1 MYDNGFMT
9 ILDIAKACDAKA
21 LRIPELQRGLVW
33 NASRMEAL
41 WDSILRGIPIGAI
54 SIRKGELLDGQQR
67 YHAITTGLSK
77 DRDKATSE
85 ILWLDL
91 NPVSNV
97 GERKFAFYVTTMA
110 HPWGYKQSADE
121 KSNSLLC
128 HAEQRSA
135 IEEFN
140 ARGYEWES
148 SQKVVARPYPCEMWP
163 WKATLPVPFSVIYQF
178 ALGGSQDGSFED
190 FAVFVRE
197 FFSKENW
204 GKNFLEK
211 VKDCELPQ
219 EQWNQTIAAIRS
231 VCNYKVVIVNADC
244 ISNDADVALYFKR
257 MNKNGEEPPEHE
269 IQYSMLK
276 SRLPELK
283 KLDKDADGFSSPS
296 ILASLAMTY
305 YKIRK
310 HGKYVTGISNKDVQ
324 TLASDSR
331 FAKFVLEELPVLM
344 RGADALLRM
353 DESNG
358 LLKWHRTRIC
368 RTSWQLYMLLM
379 RASEKPE
386 NNVNYAGLVLLL
398 RLFSKDIGAVIKNIW
413 ESNSIREGLR
423 KSFWDGFLDFPFYPN
438 ELRFLMNDSAFEQK
452 DWQTVL
458 MGRIRELDDRL
469 RMIWSGFE
477 GRSPTIELLLYSCR
491 CYMRAVFGDY
501 DAAKAQWQEQ
511 NRPWDYDHVLPKDWI
526 RSRQLSGS
534 DCVFTPIC
542 QKFLW
547 SIGNSA
553 PIPFSLNRSKNCF
566 SPGENYPVGNL
577 KMDLPAGNGLEL
589 DLVAVSKYEK
599 DWGWFDRRDN
609 EENIKRFVKTSAE
622 RIYRLYENAFK
633 NLDWASLLDFGL
645 QEEYRYQIL
654 LDASKSVGGDVY
666 CLREKKRIKLN
677 QDGDEANLLLRAS
690 HTLQLC
696 LDVGQVV
703 VCCETDG
710 EHSWYGVCRKNDEH
724 SINEEIKEVVCNA
737 LGDGYKCDDDWYGY
751 KDLDELTGKSVID
764 AMIQMKNLVAGL
776 FGEQQ

>member
-1 MYDNGFMT
+1 MYNNGFMT
-9 ILDIAKACDAKA
+9 ILEIAKARDTGT

-67 YHAITTGLSK
+67 YHAITTGLGK
-77 DRDKATSE
+77 DRNINTSE

-121 KSNSLLC
+121 KSNLLLC
-128 HAEQRSA
+128 HAEQRRA

-140 ARGYEWES
+140 AKGYKWER
-148 SQKVVARPYPCEMWP
+148 SQTVVARPYPCEMWP
-163 WKATLPVPFSVIYQF
+163 WKANLPVPFSVIYQF
-178 ALGGSQDGSFED
+178 ALRDAQDGCLENFV
-190 FAVFVRE
+190 VFVRE
-197 FFSKENW
+197 IFSKENW
-204 GKNFLEK
+204 SKNFLEK
-211 VKDCELPQ
+211 VNDCELSH
-219 EQWNQTIAAIRS
+219 EQWNQTVAAIRS

-283 KLDKDADGFSSPS
+283 KLDEYAVGFSSPS

-310 HGKYVTGISNKDVQ
+310 QGKYVTVISSKDVQ
-324 TLASDSR
+324 SLASDNQFS
-331 FAKFVLEELPVLM
+331 KFVLEELPILM
-344 RGADALLRM
+344 GGADALLRM

-379 RASEKPE
+379 KASENPE
-386 NNVNYAGLVLLL
+386 NDVNYAGLVLLL

-413 ESNSIREGLR
+413 ESDSIREGLR
-423 KSFWDGFLDFPFYPN
+423 KSFWDGSLEFPLHPN
-438 ELRFLMNDSAFEQK
+438 ELKFLNDDSIYAQK
-452 DWQTVL
+452 DWQNNL
-458 MGRIRELDDRL
+458 MRIIREVDDRL
-469 RMIWSGFE
+469 RMIWSGFD
-477 GRSPTIELLLYSCR
+477 GKSPTIELLLYSCR

-501 DAAKAQWQEQ
+501 NAADSQWQEQ

-526 RSRQLSGS
+526 RCRQRSGA
-534 DCVFTPIC
+534 DFAFTPIC
-542 QKFLW
+542 HKFLW

-553 PIPFSLNRSKNCF
+553 PIPFSLNRSKNCY
-566 SPGENYPVGNL
+566 SPGENYPIGKV

-609 EENIKRFVKTSAE
+609 EVNIKRFVKTSAE
-622 RIYRLYENAFK
+622 RIYHLYGNAFK

-645 QEEYRYQIL
+645 QEECRYLIL
-654 LDASKSVGGDVY
+654 SAASKSVGGDVF
-666 CLREKKRIKLN
+666 CLRGKKRIKLH
-677 QDGDEANLLLRAS
+677 QCGDAANLLLRAS

-710 EHSWYGVCRKNDEH
+710 EHSWYGVCRKNDEQ

-737 LGDGYKCDDDWYGY
+737 LGDGYECDDDWYGY
-751 KDLDELTGKSVID
+751 KDLDELTEKNVID

-776 FGEQQ
+776 FTAR